1 MNSVDLLNGS
11 GNSIG
16 PHIFPVLKCEISWF
30 DQRIHTKKNTKVTDV
45 PWYKKKNEIRPYFNQ
60 NDSMCQRIQHR
71 MQLLIRIYF
80 IWMALFCLFIT
91 VVPFHFL
98 FVVVALFSIR
108 WAILFFLFD
117 TDLCTFFSFILWFNA
132 HITFICAAANFFL
145 LNSFLDIQ
153 KSVIFIVY
161 SFIHF
166 DLKIH
171 LHWRENMLDLI
182 RRLLKLEYSLK
193 YYMFF
198 FWHVYFCF
206 NIRY

>member
-1 MNSVDLLNGS
+1 MFRDTKKRTKFDHI
-11 GNSIG
+11 SIKTIACVKG
-16 PHIFPVLKCEISWF
+16 FSTECNSWF
-30 DQRIHTKKNTKVTDV
+30 EYISFEWHC
-45 PWYKKKNEIRPYFNQ
+45 FAF
-60 NDSMCQRIQHR
+60 SS
-71 MQLLIRIYF
+71 LLFHF
-80 IWMALFCLFIT
+80 IFSLLLLHCFQYDEPFSFFCLI
-91 VVPFHFL
+91 L
-98 FVVVALFSIR
+98 IYAL
-108 WAILFFLFD
+108 
-117 TDLCTFFSFILWFNA
+117 FFSFILWFNA